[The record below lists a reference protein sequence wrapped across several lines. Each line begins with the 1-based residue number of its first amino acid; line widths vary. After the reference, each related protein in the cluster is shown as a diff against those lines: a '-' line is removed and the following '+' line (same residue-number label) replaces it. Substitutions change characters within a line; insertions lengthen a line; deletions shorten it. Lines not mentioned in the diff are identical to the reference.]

1 VTGKIRREDSVA
13 ATGQVAIITGSATGI
28 GAAVARQLAA
38 KGVHVVINYTKSLA
52 EAEATAAECR
62 ALGVEALLCQADVS
76 LDADCRR
83 LAEAALAAW
92 GRIDF
97 LVNNAGTTIFAAQA
111 DLGAVQAEDFRRI
124 YDVNVIGAFQMV
136 RAVAP
141 AMQTQG
147 RGAIVNVSSIAGLA
161 GIGSSIAYAAS
172 KGALNTLTLSLA
184 RSLGPAIRV
193 NAICPGMVKTRW
205 LQQGLGA
212 ERYDRTLAAMEA
224 SMPLKQ
230 VSGPDEIAEPIVW
243 LLDAAAHI
251 TGEVITVDSGMHLGF
266 AL

>member
-1 VTGKIRREDSVA
+1 MA
-13 ATGQVAIITGSATGI
+13 ATGQAAIITGSATGI
-28 GAAVARQLAA
+28 GAAVALRLAA
-38 KGVHVVINYTKSLA
+38 KGVHVVINCTKSLA

-62 ALGVEALLCQADVS
+62 ALGVEALVCQADVS
-76 LDADCRR
+76 RDEDCRR
-83 LAEAALAAW
+83 MAQAALEAW

-97 LVNNAGTTIFAAQA
+97 LVNNAGTTIFAPQA
-111 DLGAVQAEDFRRI
+111 DLDAVQAEDFRRI

-141 AMQTQG
+141 AMKAQG

-184 RSLGPAIRV
+184 RSLGPQIRV
-193 NAICPGMVKTRW
+193 NAVCPGMVKTRW
-205 LQQGLGA
+205 LQQGWGE

-224 SMPLKQ
+224 AMPLKA
-230 VSGPDEIAEPIVW
+230 VSGPDEIAEPVVW
-243 LLDAAAHI
+243 LLDAAAHV
-251 TGEVITVDSGMHLGF
+251 TGEVITVDSGLHLGF
-266 AL
+266 AV

>member
-1 VTGKIRREDSVA
+1 VA
-13 ATGQVAIITGSATGI
+13 VNGQAAIITGSATGI
-28 GAAVARQLAA
+28 GAAVALRLAA
-38 KGVHVVINYTKSLA
+38 KGVHVVINCTKSLA
-52 EAEATAAECR
+52 EAEATAADCR
-62 ALGVEALLCQADVS
+62 ALGVDALVCQADVAR
-76 LDADCRR
+76 DEDCRR
-83 LAEAALAAW
+83 MAQAALEAW

-97 LVNNAGTTIFAAQA
+97 LVNNAGTTVFAAQGNL
-111 DLGAVQAEDFRRI
+111 DAVQAEDFRRI

-141 AMQTQG
+141 AMKAQG
-147 RGAIVNVSSIAGLA
+147 RGAIVNVSSIGGLA

-184 RSLGPAIRV
+184 RSLGPQIRV
-193 NAICPGMVKTRW
+193 NAVCPGMVKTRW

-224 SMPLKQ
+224 SMPLKE

-243 LLDAAAHI
+243 LLDAAAHV
-251 TGEVITVDSGMHLGF
+251 TGEVISVDAGMHLGF
-266 AL
+266 AV

>member
-1 VTGKIRREDSVA
+1 VTTSA
-13 ATGQVAIITGSATGI
+13 QTAIITGSATGI
-28 GAAVARQLAA
+28 GAAVARRLAA
-38 KGVHVVINYTKSLA
+38 KGTHVVINYTKSAA

-62 ALGVEALLCQADVS
+62 ALGVEALVCQADVS
-76 LDADCRR
+76 RDEDCRR
-83 LAEAALAAW
+83 LAETALAAW

-97 LVNNAGTTIFAAQA
+97 LVNNAGTTVFAPQG
-111 DLGAVQAEDFRRI
+111 DLDAVQAEDFRRI

-141 AMQTQG
+141 AMKAAG
-147 RGAIVNVSSIAGLA
+147 RGAVVNVSSIAGLA

-184 RSLGPAIRV
+184 RALAPTIRV
-193 NAICPGMVKTRW
+193 NAVCPGMVTTRW

-212 ERYDRTLAAMEA
+212 DRYSHMLAATEA
-224 SMPLKQ
+224 ATPLKQ
-230 VSGPDEIAEPIVW
+230 ASGPDEIAEPVVW
-243 LLDAAAHI
+243 LLEGAAHI
-251 TGEVITVDSGMHLGF
+251 TGEMISVDAGMHLGF

>member
-1 VTGKIRREDSVA
+1 LA
-13 ATGQVAIITGSATGI
+13 ATARTAIITGSATGI

-38 KGVHVVINYTKSLA
+38 KGVNVVINYTKSEV

-62 ALGVEALLCQADVS
+62 ALGVEALVCRADVA

-83 LAEAALAAW
+83 LAEATLGAW
-92 GRIDF
+92 GRIDY
-97 LVNNAGTTIFAAQA
+97 LVNNAGTTIFAAQG
-111 DLGAVQAEDFRRI
+111 DLDAVQAEDFRRI

-141 AMQTQG
+141 AMKSAG

-184 RSLGPAIRV
+184 RSLAPAIRV
-193 NAICPGMVKTRW
+193 NAICPGMVTTRW
-205 LQQGLGA
+205 LQNGLGA
-212 ERYDRTLAAMEA
+212 ERYDRTLAATQA
-224 SMPLKQ
+224 STPLKAA
-230 VSGPDEIAEPIVW
+230 SGPDEIAEPIVW
-243 LLDAAAHI
+243 LLDGAAHI
-251 TGEVITVDSGMHLGF
+251 TGEMISVDAGMHLGF

>member
-1 VTGKIRREDSVA
+1 VTTSA
-13 ATGQVAIITGSATGI
+13 QTAIITGSATGI
-28 GAAVARQLAA
+28 GAAVARRLAA
-38 KGVHVVINYTKSLA
+38 KGTHVVINYTKSAA

-62 ALGVEALLCQADVS
+62 ALGVEALVCQADVS
-76 LDADCRR
+76 RDEDCRR
-83 LAEAALAAW
+83 LAETALAAW

-97 LVNNAGTTIFAAQA
+97 LVNNAGTTVFAPQG
-111 DLGAVQAEDFRRI
+111 DLDAVQADDFRRI

-141 AMQTQG
+141 AMKAAG
-147 RGAIVNVSSIAGLA
+147 RGAVVNVSSIAGLA

-184 RSLGPAIRV
+184 RALAPTIRV
-193 NAICPGMVKTRW
+193 NAVCPGMVTTRW

-212 ERYDRTLAAMEA
+212 DRYSHMLAATEA
-224 SMPLKQ
+224 ATPLKQ
-230 VSGPDEIAEPIVW
+230 ASGPDEIAEPVVW
-243 LLDAAAHI
+243 LLEGAAHI
-251 TGEVITVDSGMHLGF
+251 TGEMISVDAGMHLGF